1 MAKVKSNSVSL
12 YKTKPKK
19 KGSAFKQR
27 GPKATP
33 TKPYNRQGRSL
44 KLNEPGT
51 FCNLGNTI
59 LFTGE

>member
-1 MAKVKSNSVSL
+1 MAKSKSNSVSL

-33 TKPYNRQGRSL
+33 TKSYNRQGR
-44 KLNEPGT
+44 
-51 FCNLGNTI
+51 
-59 LFTGE
+59 